1 MLLGGLQKCPQF
13 HFCIT
18 LLLCPSF
25 FTSGAGL
32 NKAYLHPAPNIF
44 SIQPLPWKIFI
55 KSWGYGGG
63 HDLRGGECRF
73 GAILWNLILSNV
85 HRRRGKKF
93 HSNEWMNGYIG
104 RKSNFVELQFEV
116 LSGFIWSQMV
126 SHLYGGLDPKI
137 CVCTLCWDCRVANQ
151 SHLFQ
156 KSPFPAKYCFLG

>member
-32 NKAYLHPAPNIF
+32 NKAYLHPDPNIF

-63 HDLRGGECRF
+63 HDLRGGNADLGQSYEIWSCPMST
-73 GAILWNLILSNV
+73 ADAA
-85 HRRRGKKF
+85 KTF
-93 HSNEWMNGYIG
+93 HSNEWMNGYVG
-104 RKSNFVELQFEV
+104 GKSNFVELQFEV

-126 SHLYGGLDPKI
+126 SHLCGGLDPKI
-137 CVCTLCWDCRVANQ
+137 CVCTLCWDCSVANQ